1 MNCGSSSLKCA
12 VLEDK
17 AQKAVLSGLAEC
29 LGTAEARLKIA
40 VKKGS
45 APEETSMLS
54 LPDAGHDGALMALL
68 DVLKTHNLFERIEAV
83 GHRIVHGGEKF
94 RTSALITPGVL
105 SEIEACTPLAPLH
118 NPANLSGIRAAM
130 KFFPGIPHVAV
141 FDTAF
146 HQTMSDTAFLYA
158 VPQRFYQKY
167 GVRRYGFHGTSHRF
181 VAGRTVELLGLSPK
195 DHGLIVA
202 HLGNGASATAIR
214 NGQSVDTTMGMTF
227 LLKVWSWGH
236 VPVTLTWGLFSIWP
250 GPNLKPRWD

>member
-40 VKKGS
+40 EKGS

-146 HQTMSDTAFLYA
+146 HQTMSDTAFIRRPTEILPKIWRASVRVSWHQPSFRRGTNSGTVGAESERPWPYCGS
-158 VPQRFYQKY
+158 PRQWSISNNYSQRAK
-167 GVRRYGFHGTSHRF
+167 
-181 VAGRTVELLGLSPK
+181 
-195 DHGLIVA
+195 
-202 HLGNGASATAIR
+202 
-214 NGQSVDTTMGMTF
+214 VDTTMGMT
-227 LLKVWSWGH
+227 LS
-236 VPVTLTWGLFSIWP
+236 
-250 GPNLKPRWD
+250 